1 MEFMEMVYLALVLV
15 FSISYA
21 LIASACIL
29 TYLGTSEKV
38 SIWLTKRM
46 TKALLIAMMNAMT
59 AQYTEQLSEMDP
71 AEFNQEVG
79 L

>member
-29 TYLGTSEKV
+29 TYLGTNEKV

-46 TKALLIAMMNAMT
+46 TKTLTAMMNAMT

>member
-46 TKALLIAMMNAMT
+46 TKTLTAMMNAMT

-71 AEFNQEVG
+71 AEFNQEIG

>member
-46 TKALLIAMMNAMT
+46 TKTLTAMMNAMT